1 MRLGSHLEV
10 AARSHRVKTLPRIN
24 YGIVCSHNE
33 AASLER
39 LWHSR
44 PCGGK
49 QKETGAGTSAE
60 RKDRRQKKKKINC
73 RLFCEVFR
81 N

>member
-1 MRLGSHLEV
+1 MRKECQVRLGSHLEV

-33 AASLER
+33 ER

-49 QKETGAGTSAE
+49 QRETGAGTSAE
-60 RKDRRQKKKKINC
+60 RKDRRQQKKKNK
-73 RLFCEVFR
+73 RQAFL
-81 N
+81 